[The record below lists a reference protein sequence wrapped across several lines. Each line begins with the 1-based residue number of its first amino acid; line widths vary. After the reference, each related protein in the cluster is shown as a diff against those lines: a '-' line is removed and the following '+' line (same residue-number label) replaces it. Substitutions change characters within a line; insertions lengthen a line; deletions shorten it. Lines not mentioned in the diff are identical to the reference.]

1 MMKMSYNKLKIIS
14 RHTFQGLWNLAR
26 LHLDHNHLEFIHPD
40 AFQGLTSL
48 RLLQLEGNRLQQLHP
63 ATFATFSVLGYF
75 PMSTLKHLYL
85 SENGLTTLSQKMLA
99 TMPQL
104 ENLFLHENPWT
115 CDCRMKWFKE
125 WSSNAPGQHL
135 VLCMLYCSEHQSLTM
150 SSSYCLCASFVC
162 SHHVHVGFFW
172 VVYLALQKH
181 ARRLTANV
189 KLHLRL
195 KFEYANGD
203 MLRVHRMGSR
213 YIATLIRTMQL
224 LKRELRKGIKKL
236 WI

>member
-1 MMKMSYNKLKIIS
+1 MLHRLIFLFIFYSDNIQHFSCSIPSQMMKMSYNKLKIIS

-63 ATFATFSVLGYF
+63 ATFATFSVLSYF

-115 CDCRMKWFKE
+115 CDCGMKWFKE

-135 VLCMLYCSEHQSLTM
+135 VLLNLYCKTKSKQHSGVVGCATASQQQLIM
-150 SSSYCLCASFVC
+150 SSV
-162 SHHVHVGFFW
+162 
-172 VVYLALQKH
+172 
-181 ARRLTANV
+181 
-189 KLHLRL
+189 
-195 KFEYANGD
+195 
-203 MLRVHRMGSR
+203 
-213 YIATLIRTMQL
+213 
-224 LKRELRKGIKKL
+224 
-236 WI
+236 

>member
-1 MMKMSYNKLKIIS
+1 MMKMSYNKLKIIT
-14 RHTFQGLWNLAR
+14 RRTFQSLWNLAR

-63 ATFATFSVLGYF
+63 VTFATFSVLGYF

-104 ENLFLHENPWT
+104 ENLYLHENPWT

-125 WSSNAPGQHL
+125 WNSNAPGQHQEL
-135 VLCMLYCSEHQSLTM
+135 YQLYCKTGRK
-150 SSSYCLCASFVC
+150 
-162 SHHVHVGFFW
+162 HHSG
-172 VVYLALQKH
+172 A
-181 ARRLTANV
+181 
-189 KLHLRL
+189 
-195 KFEYANGD
+195 
-203 MLRVHRMGSR
+203 MGS
-213 YIATLIRTMQL
+213 IDASQHQGSIITVCVKALHVLIMSMWGSFGFYGF
-224 LKRELRKGIKKL
+224 LKP
-236 WI
+236 